1 MKDILEFCEIARKR
15 SIENEKSFEI
25 LYHSNLFG
33 QTVSILRQELDTLVR
48 VIFLLSKPIEQRREL
63 VKQTLTNEKCRI
75 GKTKITDKM
84 MVDLSTKL
92 NGWSEYVYKF
102 GCAFI
107 HLSNFH
113 DYEKGNLFNNI
124 TVLERNNIINY
135 LNSYHGFRKEVEL
148 NNQTIIPYLPKIFKK
163 INGNLDLYIKSLE
176 DDEKEIY

>member
-1 MKDILEFCEIARKR
+1 
-15 SIENEKSFEI
+15 
-25 LYHSNLFG
+25 
-33 QTVSILRQELDTLVR
+33 
-48 VIFLLSKPIEQRREL
+48 
-63 VKQTLTNEKCRI
+63 
-75 GKTKITDKM
+75 M

-148 NNQTIIPYLPKIFKK
+148 NNQTIIPYLPKIFEK
-163 INGNLDLYIKSLE
+163 INGNLDRYIKSLE